1 MVEIADYLK
10 EKYPHVP
17 VIMFPKG
24 IPAFLDKVYGNFDVF
39 GVDWS
44 TPMALAKE
52 KLGDKYVLQG
62 NMEPCRLYS
71 KEETTKC
78 VEAIQETM
86 GGKRHIFNL
95 GHGILPDVPV
105 ENAMNTIFGPIN
117 SRRFGSS
124 LGIDLSPALKQCNF
138 DCLYCELAPT
148 PTVDAQTNTV
158 TVERIIND
166 LKEHLSDKIDVIT
179 LTANGEPTLYPH
191 LSQLIDEIDKIKN
204 KTETLILTN
213 SATLV
218 DDKVFNTLLKLD
230 QVKLSLDAIS
240 DDVFK
245 KIDRPHADIKVDEV
259 VKRVQE
265 FSKVYKGKLFMEVLF
280 VHGLNDT
287 KEEIAKLNEALL
299 DIDASRVDLG
309 TIDRPPAYP
318 VMGISYKEL
327 HEASLMFDSSIPI
340 HIASRIHAEPNN
352 SEYSEEDI
360 LNTLDKRP
368 LTQDDI
374 NLLFDEVSKER
385 LETLLKEEKIVK
397 KTVGNLE
404 FLLPDA
410 NVKRK
415 REK

>member
-1 MVEIADYLK
+1 M
-10 EKYPHVP
+10 
-17 VIMFPKG
+17 
-24 IPAFLDKVYGNFDVF
+24 
-39 GVDWS
+39 
-44 TPMALAKE
+44 
-52 KLGDKYVLQG
+52 Q
-62 NMEPCRLYS
+62 
-71 KEETTKC
+71 
-78 VEAIQETM
+78 
-86 GGKRHIFNL
+86 
-95 GHGILPDVPV
+95 
-105 ENAMNTIFGPIN
+105 TIFGPVN

-158 TVERIIND
+158 TVELIIND

-191 LSQLIDEIDKIKN
+191 LSKLIDEIDKIKN
-204 KTETLILTN
+204 NTETLILTN

-218 DDKVFNTLLKLD
+218 DEKVFNTLLKLD

-245 KIDRPHADIKVDEV
+245 KIDRPHANIKVDEV

-265 FSKVYKGKLFMEVLF
+265 FSKIYKGKLFLEVLF

-299 DIDASRVDLG
+299 NINASRVDLG

-318 VMGISYKEL
+318 VVGISYKEL

-340 HIASRIHAEPNN
+340 HIASRVHAEPNN
-352 SEYSEEDI
+352 SEYSDEEI

-368 LTQDDI
+368 LTMDDI
-374 NLLFDEVSKER
+374 NLLFDDESKQR
-385 LETLLKEEKIVK
+385 LNSLIKDSKVVK
-397 KTVGNLE
+397 KVVGNLE
-404 FLLPDA
+404 FLIPDA
-410 NVKRK
+410 NLKRK
-415 REK
+415 LKK